1 MKRAG
6 TAWII
11 GASSGI
17 GRELARKLAGRGWQ
31 VVVSARNADAL
42 AALRDEH
49 AGAIIDVA
57 FDVLDATALTTAL
70 DAVATRAGN
79 VDLLICAAAFWRMGG
94 LDDTTPEDFSRTLET
109 NVVAPFRIIGAT
121 LAAGLLSPGATVA
134 VISSVAGF
142 NGLPN
147 AVAYG
152 SSKAALTH
160 MAESLRFD
168 LAARGYRMS
177 VVHPGFVAT
186 PMTANN
192 PFPMPFIM
200 PADAAARRILAGIE
214 RGRFEIAFPRRLVWI
229 LKLIRA
235 LPYALG
241 FPLLKHLT
249 GSS

>member
-17 GRELARKLAGRGWQ
+17 GRELARELAGRGWQ

-70 DAVATRAGN
+70 DAVASRAGC

-94 LDDTTPEDFSRTLET
+94 LGDTTPEDFSRTLET

-121 LAAGLLSPGATVA
+121 LARGLLSPRACASISRREVTV
-134 VISSVAGF
+134 
-142 NGLPN
+142 
-147 AVAYG
+147 
-152 SSKAALTH
+152 
-160 MAESLRFD
+160 
-168 LAARGYRMS
+168 
-177 VVHPGFVAT
+177 
-186 PMTANN
+186 
-192 PFPMPFIM
+192 
-200 PADAAARRILAGIE
+200 
-214 RGRFEIAFPRRLVWI
+214 
-229 LKLIRA
+229 
-235 LPYALG
+235 
-241 FPLLKHLT
+241 
-249 GSS
+249 